1 MSASIAGS
9 RKSLGRSFP
18 GCGRGVMVPTSTNPN
33 PIRNQAGTRT
43 FPLSIPAARPIGDGK
58 RSPKTE
64 RESERSGDRGRAG
77 TLVQTLSKAAA
88 SSCARSG
95 SSAKRKGR
103 TARYTAAPYRGPTR
117 NRRLRGSAGAA
128 RMNGLDASFEQ
139 RPFAA
144 PPQGTQDLLFEA
156 ARRLRRCEAA
166 LAHLFEERGFAEVI
180 PPALESA
187 EVFAL
192 ASPHGEAG
200 ALRAV
205 DRHGHLLALRADFTA
220 QVARIAATRLAGVT
234 PLRLYYRGSVVR
246 EGLAETGTPRE
257 RLQAGCELVGVEGPE
272 ADAEMLDLAAHSLR
286 ILGLSG
292 SSPRLAVGTV
302 GYFSALERLSK
313 VLAGARAASAE
324 LEVDLG
330 EVRGLGYY
338 TGLVFNLYAAG
349 APRAVGGGGRYD
361 GLLGKFG
368 DPRPAVGFSLDL
380 DALVPLA

>member
-1 MSASIAGS
+1 MS
-9 RKSLGRSFP
+9 
-18 GCGRGVMVPTSTNPN
+18 
-33 PIRNQAGTRT
+33 
-43 FPLSIPAARPIGDGK
+43 
-58 RSPKTE
+58 
-64 RESERSGDRGRAG
+64 
-77 TLVQTLSKAAA
+77 
-88 SSCARSG
+88 
-95 SSAKRKGR
+95 
-103 TARYTAAPYRGPTR
+103 
-117 NRRLRGSAGAA
+117 
-128 RMNGLDASFEQ
+128 GLDATGEQ

-166 LAHLFEERGFAEVI
+166 LARVFEERGFAEVI
-180 PPALESA
+180 PPLLESA

-220 QVARIAATRLAGVT
+220 QVARIAATRLARVT
-234 PLRLYYRGSVVR
+234 PLRLYYRGSVIR
-246 EGLAETGTPRE
+246 EGVAETGTPRE
-257 RLQAGCELVGVEGPE
+257 RLQAGCELVGVEGPD

-286 ILGLSG
+286 VLGLSG
-292 SSPRLAVGTV
+292 KARIAVGNVDYFSALIESAGVSARLARSLTDAIDRKDLPTLAGLCNREIEPGQAREAILMLAQPPRREAEASALLQRAREVAPSPRALA
-302 GYFSALERLSK
+302 ALERLSR
-313 VLAGARAASAE
+313 VLAAVRAASAD

-338 TGLVFNLYAAG
+338 TGLVFNLYTAG

-380 DALVPLA
+380 DALVPLASPA